1 MKKLILISTLVV
13 MLSNTTLADTIWEAT
28 VRGDKAA
35 VQKFLDR
42 GVSIEAIMNGGT
54 PLWYAASYAG
64 AKKEE
69 MVRFIVSKGGNLNA
83 KYEGKKIDNGQ
94 GMSASNDW
102 TTILHHFATKNN
114 SYNIFKLLL
123 ELGADPDILDWEG
136 KTPLFYVKEIRHV
149 DVLLNNGANIDYSH
163 NSNYTPLLYH
173 TLRRQSD
180 VIPMHLIIKG
190 ANIAFTMTNGSNLL
204 HIAAA
209 ENHAGIVEYLINK
222 KYDLEQLTIYG
233 ESPLIL
239 AIKRGS
245 NDVAYKLILSG
256 VNLGP
261 NENTTKLPLLEAC
274 GRIENN
280 RNIIDLLLLKGV
292 SINQKNIFG
301 TSALHVLA
309 HKSEDN
315 DEAFSYLQKFVAE
328 GAEINAVSSKIDEI
342 GAGDSSGTPLDVSE
356 PGTRGYDLLLKSGGL
371 TRVGLVDKRITDL
384 EEKVDQLSTGTTNPT
399 NEWPRKMWEIDLGEQ
414 ISHFVFYVGLNNSIV
429 LSANNGDDHWITQD
443 GKSFKIK
450 NTSIHEDNLLY
461 IDNKNLV
468 YEKRVNG
475 VYKVIL
481 LSRNKELVTYNEANP
496 INNIQ
501 FQAVRFD
508 SDSNTPIGVS
518 QFGAKITA
526 WDYTPPTNSA
536 PKPDDGNGGGNGGGN
551 ETVNSRLIIKTSGLD
566 ISLASDGELGGA
578 AELQKSNDLRSWRK
592 LVDVPEE
599 ASEVLVTPRE
609 SGNEFFR
616 LKKKE

>member
-149 DVLLNNGANIDYSH
+149 DVLLNNGANIDYSQ
-163 NSNYTPLLYH
+163 NSSYTPLLYH

-342 GAGDSSGTPLDVSE
+342 GTGDSSGTPLDVAE

-384 EEKVDQLSTGTTNPT
+384 EEKVDQLSTGPTNPT
-399 NEWPRKMWEIDLGEQ
+399 DEWPRKMWEIDLGEP
-414 ISHFVFYVGLNNSIV
+414 ISGFACYVGINKSIV

-461 IDNKNLV
+461 LDNKNLI
-468 YEKRVNG
+468 
-475 VYKVIL
+475 YKDHIKIMM
-481 LSRNKELVTYNEANP
+481 LSRNKGLVAYNETITENIIFP
-496 INNIQ
+496 ESTNNE
-501 FQAVRFD
+501 D
-508 SDSNTPIGVS
+508 NTPIGVS
-518 QFGAKITA
+518 SFGAKITA

-551 ETVNSRLIIKTSGLD
+551 ETVNSRLIIKTAGPD
-566 ISLASDGELGGA
+566 IALATDGELGGA

-609 SGNEFFR
+609 RGNEFYR
-616 LKKKE
+616 LKKN